1 MQKLEHA
8 MQLARSCN
16 GAARLEY
23 PLFPVWRKNF
33 MRATTS
39 LANALFHIVLTAWA
53 GMLWSIG
60 YLVVP
65 VLFYTQEPMLA
76 GEIAGHLFA
85 ASGWV
90 GLALGGYLLLALLLR
105 QRLRG
110 SLRTLV
116 FWLTALMLILTAVSL
131 FGIQPFMQHLK
142 ENALPLDVMHSP
154 LRERFVAWHGIAS
167 SLYLLQS
174 LLALALTLRVN
185 FGKPMRQC
193 QSIDQTPKF

>member
-1 MQKLEHA
+1 MSALGFEK
-8 MQLARSCN
+8 
-16 GAARLEY
+16 
-23 PLFPVWRKNF
+23 KF
-33 MRATTS
+33 MRVVTF
-39 LANALFHIVLTAWA
+39 LADLLFHIALTAWA

-65 VLFYTQEPMLA
+65 VLFYTQERVLA

-90 GLALGGYLLLALLLR
+90 GLALGGYLLLVLLAR
-105 QRLRG
+105 QGVLG
-110 SLRTLV
+110 SLRTLA
-116 FWLTALMLILTAVSL
+116 FWLTALLLILTAVGL

-142 ENALPLDVMHSP
+142 ESALPLDVMQSP

-174 LLALALTLRVN
+174 LLVLALTLRVN
-185 FGKPMRQC
+185 FGKPVRQC
-193 QSIDQTPKF
+193 QATK